1 MSIKTLYSEEQIRN
15 MNLFD
20 YFRECSF
27 DDIFHTTRVLRV
39 ARYARESTN
48 HEEQKVAL
56 ENQIERL
63 DSMIENNPYFTMEE
77 RHKYTEYGIS
87 GRLATDRTAFNLMVD
102 AASRREFDVI
112 IVQDTCRF
120 ARNIEDLFRYIR
132 VFKEYGIGVLILDG
146 HYWTYNMSEVDILR
160 LAIDAGMAQ
169 GESMRT
175 ANRVNN
181 GVESYRNRGQLV
193 ISCLFGY
200 ILDKKVD
207 KRQDTL
213 IMHPIH
219 SLTVRKIFEL
229 YTSPD
234 IEKRMGSG
242 QIAKYLIEHEYK
254 TSAGDL
260 RWTPAKVIRVLK
272 NEKYMGYMMY
282 GKFKVVDTMA
292 KKRVATHIEPVRED
306 IYNEK
311 GELVAK
317 CNLIKGDWEPIVSEE
332 VWWLAYEIRT
342 NRASEYIYSEKG
354 NLKNGLR
361 PAKDVIANKSFCQ
374 CGYSR
379 SIQYVH
385 VAKNGKPAQFRYA
398 CRWQINDKSPAY
410 RERNGLAKIP
420 NQCNLEAVSEV
431 KLWLMSL
438 KVFEYVFGDSREEV
452 LYTLELLE
460 ESKKHKA
467 QKTNGKNLPELQK
480 ELERVERQIENL
492 YLDKLAGEI
501 DANMCKKLAH
511 RLEENKAEIE
521 RGIHELHMEE
531 SRESSARFDLEQIR
545 QKLFTY
551 VDFTGKKVSEELLD
565 TFVER
570 IIFRANDEF
579 LWEMNL
585 SGVKSTGEKYR
596 IKEYSEE
603 YAKQL
608 QSDENFN
615 IIHTFLITVKECKEF
630 VESDKVNRRFVG
642 KYWRPIT
649 VKIAVK

>member
-480 ELERVERQIENL
+480 EPERVERQIENL

>member
-545 QKLFTY
+545 QKLSTY

>member
-120 ARNIEDLFRYIR
+120 ARNIEDLFRYVR

-282 GKFKVVDTMA
+282 GKFKVVDTMT

>member
-77 RHKYTEYGIS
+77 RHKYTEHGIS

-120 ARNIEDLFRYIR
+120 ARNIEDLFRYVR

-213 IMHPIH
+213 IVHPIH
-219 SLTVRKIFEL
+219 SFTVRKIFEL
-229 YTSPD
+229 YTPPD

-242 QIAKYLIEHEYK
+242 QIAKYLIEHKYK

-260 RWTPAKVIRVLK
+260 RWTPAKVIRILK

-282 GKFKVVDTMA
+282 GKFKVVDTMT
-292 KKRVATHIEPVRED
+292 KKRVATHIEPIRED

-342 NRASEYIYSEKG
+342 GRASKYIYSEKG

-460 ESKKHKA
+460 ESKKHKV

-501 DANMCKKLAH
+501 DANMCKKLAY

-579 LWEMNL
+579 LWEINL

>member
-146 HYWTYNMSEVDILR
+146 PYWTYNMSEVDILR

-545 QKLFTY
+545 QKLSTY

>member
-460 ESKKHKA
+460 ESKKHKV

>member
-545 QKLFTY
+545 QKLSTY

-579 LWEMNL
+579 LWEINL

>member
-1 MSIKTLYSEEQIRN
+1 MSIRALYTEEQIRN

-27 DDIFHTTRVLRV
+27 DDILHTTRVLRV

-56 ENQIERL
+56 ENQIDRL
-63 DSMIENNPYFTMEE
+63 DTMIENHAYFTLEE
-77 RHKYTEYGIS
+77 RHKYTEHGIS

-146 HYWTYNMSEVDILR
+146 PYWTYNMSEVDILR

-175 ANRVNN
+175 ATRVNN
-181 GVESYRNRGQLV
+181 GVESYRKRGQLV

-213 IMHPIH
+213 IIHPID

-229 YTSPD
+229 YTHPD
-234 IEKRMGSG
+234 AEKRMGSG
-242 QIAKYLIEHEYK
+242 QISNYLIEHGYK
-254 TSAGDL
+254 TAAGDL
-260 RWTPAKVIRVLK
+260 RWTPGKVIRILK
-272 NEKYMGYMMY
+272 NEKYMGYMLY

-292 KKRVATHIEPVRED
+292 KKKVSTHIEPIRED
-306 IYNEK
+306 VYNEK
-311 GELVAK
+311 GELIAK

-342 NRASEYIYSEKG
+342 GRASQFIYSEKG

-361 PAKDVIANKSFCQ
+361 PAKDVLANKSFCHF
-374 CGYSR
+374 GYSR
-379 SIQYVH
+379 SIQYLH
-385 VAKNGKPAQFRYA
+385 TARNGKPAQFRYTG
-398 CRWQINDKSPAY
+398 RWQINDKSPEY
-410 RERNGLAKIP
+410 REKNGLAKIP
-420 NQCNLEAVSEV
+420 NQCNLEPVSEM
-431 KLWLMSL
+431 KMWLMSL

-452 LYTLELLE
+452 LYTLKLLE
-460 ESKKHKA
+460 ESKKHRIQKA
-467 QKTNGKNLPELQK
+467 NGKSLLDLQK
-480 ELERVERQIENL
+480 ELEKVDTQIENL
-492 YLDKLAGEI
+492 YLDKLAGDI

-521 RGIHELHMEE
+521 RGIQDLHMQEA
-531 SRESSARFDLEQIR
+531 RENSAQLNLEKIQER
-545 QKLFTY
+545 LSAY
-551 VDFTGKKVSEELLD
+551 VDLTGNKVSEELLD
-565 TFVER
+565 AFVER

-579 LWEMNL
+579 VWEMNL
-585 SGVKSTGEKYR
+585 SGMKSTGEKYR

-603 YAKQL
+603 YSKQL

-615 IIHTFLITVKECKEF
+615 IIHTFVITVSECKEF

>member
-260 RWTPAKVIRVLK
+260 RWTSAKVIRVLK

-521 RGIHELHMEE
+521 RRIHELHMEE